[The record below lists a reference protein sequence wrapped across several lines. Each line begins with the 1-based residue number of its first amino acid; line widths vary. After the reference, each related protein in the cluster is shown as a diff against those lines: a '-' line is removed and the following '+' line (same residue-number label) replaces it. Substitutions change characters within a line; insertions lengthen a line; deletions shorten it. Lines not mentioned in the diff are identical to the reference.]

1 MKRTTLTSTNKT
13 LPSFQRIELISSE
26 QNPKF
31 KIWSSLLLT
40 KGRRKEKLFILSG
53 EKVIQDFLAS
63 EGFKT
68 YTINCVL
75 LPNNEEFFNQN
86 PILEKLNQKVSFFRL
101 EETLIKQLDIVGT
114 HNILLVLEYKEIEE
128 MTLPLSPTGLEV
140 VCPVGDPN
148 NLGAII
154 RSALAFGVN
163 KIILTKNSA
172 DPFNQKTIKASSG
185 AVLNSHIVKINT
197 ELNQIT
203 PEELSPSDL
212 GLDLE
217 GTNISNFAWPQ
228 DCRLWLGEEGPGLK
242 IIPKKQCLF
251 IPIQNVE
258 SLNVSIAASISF
270 FSHQS
275 AKLKVSGAKP

>member
-1 MKRTTLTSTNKT
+1 MNNS

-31 KIWSSLLLT
+31 KIWSSLLST
-40 KGRRKEKLFILSG
+40 KGRRKENLFILSG
-53 EKVIQDFLAS
+53 EKVIQDFLS
-63 EGFKT
+63 NEGFKT

-75 LPNNEEFFNQN
+75 LPNKEDFFNQN
-86 PILEKLNQKVSFFRL
+86 ALLEKIKQKVSFFRL
-101 EETLIKQLDIVGT
+101 EDNLINQLDIVGT
-114 HNILLVLEYKEIEE
+114 HNILLILENKTIEE
-128 MTLPLSPTGLEV
+128 ISLPQAPSGLEV

-148 NLGAII
+148 NLGAVI
-154 RSALAFGVN
+154 RSALAFGAS

-172 DPFNQKTIKASSG
+172 DPFSQKTLKSSSG
-185 AVLNSHIVKINT
+185 AVLNSHIVKINK

-203 PEELSPSDL
+203 SEELTSADL
-212 GLDLE
+212 GLDLQ
-217 GTNISNFAWPQ
+217 GTEISNFSWPEN
-228 DCRLWLGEEGPGLK
+228 CRLWLGEEGPGLK

-270 FSHQS
+270 FSYQS
-275 AKLKVSGAKP
+275 AKHQHLGVKL